1 MTPVECAHTAIQI
14 IAKGADWLLVLCTH
28 TTAEILQTLAQLPTQ
43 HGVAR
48 LVVVAPRPKAV
59 ALWLTERG
67 IEAQALSLR
76 EVLTQGKGSTKAQ
89 STGRGVK
96 PNMLG

>member
-1 MTPVECAHTAIQI
+1 LPAH
-14 IAKGADWLLVLCTH
+14 
-28 TTAEILQTLAQLPTQ
+28 

-59 ALWLTERG
+59 ALWLAERG

-76 EVLTQGKGSTKAQ
+76 EVLTQGQDGKKAR
-89 STGRGVK
+89 TRG
-96 PNMLG
+96 